1 MPPAGFEEAIPET
14 ERPQSHALDFLK
26 NSFTN
31 THNRFY
37 VVIKTQVGE
46 IENPWG

>member
-14 ERPQSHALDFLK
+14 ERPQTHALDFLD

-31 THNRFY
+31 TRTGF
-37 VVIKTQVGE
+37 T
-46 IENPWG
+46 